1 MEELS
6 VAMRGKK
13 KRRKKKEKKGRS
25 GVLCW
30 KNKK

>member
-6 VAMRGKK
+6 GAMRGKK